1 MIKEHMIDK
10 QKESRGNKICKI
22 ADSIKRNVNNVS
34 KILEV
39 KRRVTKKNTVKKQIK
54 DSK

>member
-1 MIKEHMIDK
+1 MIDK